1 MRFEQRLL
9 TPSTWVIAVLVL
21 GLGLAVYQG
30 TSGTTRRS
38 IVNVTIPELSPAAL
52 NGQSLFAQNCAS
64 CHGKSG
70 TGSDKGPPLI
80 HDIYNP
86 GHHSD
91 ISFHRAAQFGVQQHH
106 WSFGNMPPQPQVT
119 RKQVDEIVLY
129 IRELQVANGIHY
141 RPHRM

>member
-1 MRFEQRLL
+1 MGLVQRLL
-9 TPSTWVIAVLVL
+9 APSTWVVGVLVL

-30 TSGTTRRS
+30 TTGTSRRT
-38 IVNVTIPELSPAAL
+38 IVDVTVPKLSAAAL
-52 NGQSLFAQNCAS
+52 DGQALFAQNCAA
-64 CHGKSG
+64 CHGPNGS
-70 TGSDKGPPLI
+70 GSDKGPPLI

-91 ISFHRAAQFGVQQHH
+91 ISFHRAVQYGTQQHH

-119 RKQVDEIVLY
+119 KEQVDKILRY
-129 IRELQVANGIHY
+129 IRELQAANGIHY